1 MFIGWGA
8 YLRVVCMKPRDGGY
22 TDINLNFDTGAA
34 IPQIINLRIL
44 FHIYT
49 S

>member
-8 YLRVVCMKPRDGGY
+8 YPRVVCMKPRDGGY

-34 IPQIINLRIL
+34 IPQIITLHIL
-44 FHIYT
+44 FHINT